1 MLLDIPSLRLRKK
14 DNCLIIISSVFHFLF
29 LFAKHIGVGFGRKG
43 KLYMNNE
50 IWFCGSGFSKGFSRA
65 FPFIFGVA
73 PFSVLLQIF
82 MGIFGGVGTADR
94 RYPGNFIWRMC
105 VV

>member
-14 DNCLIIISSVFHFLF
+14 DNCLIIISSVFYFCF
-29 LFAKHIGVGFGRKG
+29 YFAKHIGVGFGRKG

-50 IWFCGSGFSKGFSRA
+50 IWFCGSGFSKGFFSGFSIHIWSR
-65 FPFIFGVA
+65 